1 MCIFVVLYLYIIPT
15 CLYHLFLLYSVF
27 SLVRDALHEQQ
38 PPPLHARNTILNW
51 RLLHMHCGALSFRTP
66 LVFWRSLVHAAMFL
80 PRACNKSLQENTSL
94 FCKASCGLISATK
107 ELCLVGTSTTF
118 CNVEHV
124 ICVAMP
130 ELCCLVS
137 IQFPQTWWETMRNE
151 CWGIG
156 LTEHVDLSRKVCLRV
171 GLLKHAKRSNLARH
185 RTIGWLRVA
194 DVSLMHLSRH
204 SNAMPESIA
213 SSPLSRLC
221 RRPVKWTPRKTRTWN
236 SSALVETPSQKRWSH
251 VTYPAPH
258 LCHLSARESHALPWP
273 SAQRHW
279 IWKASTKTHSH
290 TWCGWVP
297 CYGSASI
304 LTWWHYLQI
313 SRSKSEQ
320 VSQKSCYRIHF
331 TIHFLTQ
338 CTWPH
343 LLWSL
348 QHVSTFT
355 VRNVHPCQRNALPAE
370 TLASVG
376 KLICSSCLWNFNI
389 SIHFLWSSIAGIWYP
404 FGLLINRMIL

>member
-1 MCIFVVLYLYIIPT
+1 MCIFVVLYLYIRVFIIFFY
-15 CLYHLFLLYSVF
+15 CILFS
-27 SLVRDALHEQQ
+27 EQ

-80 PRACNKSLQENTSL
+80 PRACNKSLQENTSV
-94 FCKASCGLISATK
+94 FCKASCGLISAK

-204 SNAMPESIA
+204 SNATLKHKHED
-213 SSPLSRLC
+213 
-221 RRPVKWTPRKTRTWN
+221 N
-236 SSALVETPSQKRWSH
+236 SCLR
-251 VTYPAPH
+251 
-258 LCHLSARESHALPWP
+258 
-273 SAQRHW
+273 
-279 IWKASTKTHSH
+279 
-290 TWCGWVP
+290 
-297 CYGSASI
+297 
-304 LTWWHYLQI
+304 
-313 SRSKSEQ
+313 
-320 VSQKSCYRIHF
+320 VSQVALWVGFVDAPWNELLRK
-331 TIHFLTQ
+331 LTHELTHEIPQ
-338 CTWPH
+338 PWWR
-343 LLWSL
+343 LLRRKGG
-348 QHVSTFT
+348 H
-355 VRNVHPCQRNALPAE
+355 
-370 TLASVG
+370 
-376 KLICSSCLWNFNI
+376 
-389 SIHFLWSSIAGIWYP
+389 
-404 FGLLINRMIL
+404 M